1 MSGSSLRIVVPALLV
16 IVGSVPVSL
25 PAHAADGTIV
35 VQRQVQPRVAYR
47 PSMVP
52 DPHPTVVDTN
62 VSAEVNALANGA
74 ASGNTVSRE
83 LGDADFAIVTS
94 GSGIRSM
101 ILTGS
106 APPGHRAAMKKP
118 PEGGFSMDCCGA
130 QACGR
135 MCGNRITSRIDGELV
150 SSITR
155 RSMPMPSP
163 AVGGM
168 PYSRALMKSAS

>member
-1 MSGSSLRIVVPALLV
+1 RTLSATALAACAALSLGATRDTVFPPLADDGALFGLFRVESIGRYRGSSDPTRTFRGQPADRRL
-16 IVGSVPVSL
+16 
-25 PAHAADGTIV
+25 
-35 VQRQVQPRVAYR
+35 
-47 PSMVP
+47 
-52 DPHPTVVDTN
+52 
-62 VSAEVNALANGA
+62 
-74 ASGNTVSRE
+74 
-83 LGDADFAIVTS
+83 
-94 GSGIRSM
+94 
-101 ILTGS
+101 S
-106 APPGHRAAMKKP
+106 APGPAAGTPRGHEKTARRRL
-118 PEGGFSMDCCGA
+118 SMDCCGA